1 MMRRKTKTY
10 KAELLTD
17 LRNLDYAG
25 MYLSAAYDDS
35 TEAFNVAL
43 RDVAEAQKGMAKLA
57 SEAQVNRENLYRMLS
72 GKGNAR
78 ERNLFLILR
87 KLGLKLEV
95 KPIRPS
101 VRHSGQSAAGARILQ
116 STRTRRSATTEQL
129 ALPFV
134 AAGYSYSQPSA
145 SGMGTLTIN
154 AGPFTAN
161 AAVMVAS
168 FGSTQSSMQ
177 GEAERYF
184 SLGSGQGHSHDFIRS
199 ILSVGNK
206 TKREEADPGLI
217 PNYAFQLPK
226 PHVPLSDL
234 TH

>member
-17 LRNLDYAG
+17 LGNLDYAG
-25 MYLSAAYDDS
+25 MYLSAAWDDS

-72 GKGNAR
+72 AKGNAR

-87 KLGLKLEV
+87 KLGFKIHVE
-95 KPIRPS
+95 PIRPS
-101 VRHSGQSAAGARILQ
+101 VRHSGQNSSGARVSQ
-116 STRTRRSATTEQL
+116 STRGRRSATAEQL
-129 ALPFV
+129 ALPFI
-134 AAGYSYSQPSA
+134 AGSYSYNQPSA

-168 FGSTQSSMQ
+168 FCSTQSSMQ
-177 GEAERYF
+177 AEAERYF
-184 SLGSGQGHSHDFIRS
+184 PLSSGQGNANDIIRDIFS
-199 ILSVGNK
+199 ATNK
-206 TKREEADPGLI
+206 TRQEEVERFMIVSSAS
-217 PNYAFQLPK
+217 QLPT
-226 PHVPLSDL
+226 PNAQLRD
-234 TH
+234 